1 MCKLPEAVMNNEVD
15 GLLEKVNQH
24 IDQSLQYACQSWHKH
39 LVDLHMVPSYIPEIT
54 SILDQFLKEK
64 FIFWL
69 EVLSVLGMVRSA
81 VDALEVAR
89 GQLKV
94 CQIYAF

>member
-1 MCKLPEAVMNNEVD
+1 MCKLPDAVMNNEVD
-15 GLLEKVNQH
+15 DLQKRVDCY

-69 EVLSVLGMVRSA
+69 EVLSVLGMARSA
-81 VDALEVAR
+81 VDALKVAR

-94 CQIYAF
+94 CQIYPF